1 MARND
6 AYSRRQFLLGATG
19 AALSL
24 TTQNAMAFA
33 PTTPALHG
41 RFLTH
46 VSVVR
51 VNQIEVTPTRS
62 IGEDEAPDN
71 SPAHIRSRRE
81 AFARG
86 CPNGRMTWAISWL
99 ALNDNRQEYKDARR
113 LLASYHDQYGD
124 EITFI
129 PGGYFAPMYDTRA
142 NNRETIRKALGVISP
157 MVGGGYRPQC
167 IVAGFRG
174 GED

>member
-1 MARND
+1 MDHSWNRRKFL
-6 AYSRRQFLLGATG
+6 SRAASSAASLGLAPLRKSVLAFG
-19 AALSL
+19 AS
-24 TTQNAMAFA
+24 
-33 PTTPALHG
+33 TPPLKG
-41 RFLTH
+41 RFITH

-62 IGEDEAPDN
+62 IGEDEVPDN

-99 ALNDNRQEYKDARR
+99 ALIDSRQEYKDARR
-113 LLASYHDQYGD
+113 LLASYHNRYGD

-129 PGGYFAPMYDTRA
+129 PGGYFAPMYNSREQI
-142 NNRETIRKALGVISP
+142 RETIHNALQRIST
-157 MVGGGYRPQC
+157 MVGNRYRPQSL
-167 IVAGFRG
+167 IAG
-174 GED
+174 

>member
-1 MARND
+1 MPD
-6 AYSRRQFLLGATG
+6 VPPPLYSRRKFLINATAASGALATR
-19 AALSL
+19 
-24 TTQNAMAFA
+24 TAMAFPPA
-33 PTTPALHG
+33 PSPLRG
-41 RFLTH
+41 RFITH

-51 VNQIEVTPTRS
+51 VNQIEVTQTRS

-99 ALNDNRQEYKDARR
+99 ALIDNRQEYKDARR
-113 LLASYHDQYGD
+113 LLASYHDKYGD

-129 PGGYFAPMYDTRA
+129 PGGYFAPMYNTRA
-142 NNRETIRKALGVISP
+142 ETRDTIRKALAMIST
-157 MVGGGYRPQC
+157 MVGGKYRPQTS
-167 IVAGFRG
+167 
-174 GED
+174 DT